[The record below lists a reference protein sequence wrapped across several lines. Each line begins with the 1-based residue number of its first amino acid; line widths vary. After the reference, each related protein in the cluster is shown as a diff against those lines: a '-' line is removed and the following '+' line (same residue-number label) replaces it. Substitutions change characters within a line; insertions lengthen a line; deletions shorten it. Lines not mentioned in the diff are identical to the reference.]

1 VVIFRLSQ
9 RIEQMFA
16 YGYDGCA
23 DAVTVAPMPR
33 PQRFVPALRFDALT
47 RVYDPIVA
55 VTSREG
61 AFKRRLLDHA
71 RIKDGESVLDV
82 ACGSGTLAIDIKN
95 ERPKARVSGVDGD
108 GKILAR
114 ARAKADEAGVSVDFR
129 YGLSNELPYD
139 ARSFDVVVSTL
150 FFHHLTDE
158 AKADTAEEIRRVLR
172 LGGRVLIADWG
183 RPQDPLMRMVFLN
196 VQILDGFGNTAS
208 NVAGRLPEFLREAGL
223 KRVSVVDR
231 MRTPLGTI
239 EIVSGIRP
247 TK

>member
-1 VVIFRLSQ
+1 
-9 RIEQMFA
+9 
-16 YGYDGCA
+16 
-23 DAVTVAPMPR
+23 VAGR
-33 PQRFVPALRFDALT
+33 RQQFVPALRFDALT
-47 RVYDPIVA
+47 RIYDPVVA
-55 VTSREG
+55 ITSREG
-61 AFKRRLLDHA
+61 AFKRRLLEHA
-71 RIKDGESVLDV
+71 RIKNGEAVLDV
-82 ACGSGTLAIDIKN
+82 ACGTGTLAIEIKKDH
-95 ERPKARVSGVDGD
+95 PQAKVSALDGD
-108 GKILAR
+108 RVILQ
-114 ARAKADEAGVSVDFR
+114 RAKGKAKEAGVKVEFQR
-129 YGLSNELPYD
+129 GMSNEMPYD

-183 RPQDPLMRMVFLN
+183 RPQDPLMRMFFLN
-196 VQILDGFGNTAS
+196 VQILDGFRNTAS
-208 NVAGRLPEFLREAGL
+208 NVAGRLPEFLRDAGL

>member
-1 VVIFRLSQ
+1 MTDRPISG
-9 RIEQMFA
+9 
-16 YGYDGCA
+16 YGRD
-23 DAVTVAPMPR
+23 MPR
-33 PQRFVPALRFDALT
+33 PQQYVPALRFDALT
-47 RVYDPIVA
+47 RLYDPIVA

-61 AFKRRLLDHA
+61 AFKRRLLEHA

-82 ACGSGTLAIDIKN
+82 ASGTGTLAIEIKKQ
-95 ERPKARVSGVDGD
+95 RPKAKVSGVDGD
-108 GKILAR
+108 NAVLAR
-114 ARAKADEAGVSVDFR
+114 ARAKATDAGVRVDFE
-129 YGLSNELPYD
+129 YGVSNELPYE

-150 FFHHLTDE
+150 LFHHLTDE
-158 AKADTAEEIRRVLR
+158 AKADTADEIRRVLR

-208 NVAGRLPEFLREAGL
+208 NVAGRLPEFLRDAGL

>member
-1 VVIFRLSQ
+1 
-9 RIEQMFA
+9 
-16 YGYDGCA
+16 
-23 DAVTVAPMPR
+23 VAGR
-33 PQRFVPALRFDALT
+33 RQQFVPALRFDALT
-47 RVYDPIVA
+47 RIYDPVVA
-55 VTSREG
+55 ITSREG
-61 AFKRRLLDHA
+61 AFKRRLLEHA
-71 RIKDGESVLDV
+71 RIKNGEAVLDV
-82 ACGSGTLAIDIKN
+82 ACGTGTLAIELKKDHPQAK
-95 ERPKARVSGVDGD
+95 VSALDGD
-108 GKILAR
+108 RAILQ
-114 ARAKADEAGVSVDFR
+114 RAKAKAKEAGVKVDFQR
-129 YGLSNELPYD
+129 GMSNEMPYD

-183 RPQDPLMRMVFLN
+183 RPQDPLMRMFFLN
-196 VQILDGFGNTAS
+196 VQILDGFSNTAS
-208 NVAGRLPEFLREAGL
+208 NVAGRLPEFLRDAGL

>member
-1 VVIFRLSQ
+1 
-9 RIEQMFA
+9 MFA
-16 YGYDGCA
+16 HGADGCA
-23 DAVTVAPMPR
+23 ASAVRVPAVAGR
-33 PQRFVPALRFDALT
+33 RQQFVPALRFDALT
-47 RVYDPIVA
+47 RIYDPVVA
-55 VTSREG
+55 ITSREG
-61 AFKRRLLDHA
+61 AFKRRLLEHA
-71 RIKDGESVLDV
+71 RIKNGEAVLDV
-82 ACGSGTLAIDIKN
+82 ACGTGTLAIEIKKDH
-95 ERPKARVSGVDGD
+95 PQAKVSALDGD
-108 GKILAR
+108 RVILQR
-114 ARAKADEAGVSVDFR
+114 ANAKAKEAGVKVEFQR
-129 YGLSNELPYD
+129 GMSNEMPYD

-183 RPQDPLMRMVFLN
+183 RPQDPLMRMFFLN
-196 VQILDGFGNTAS
+196 VQILDGFRNTAS
-208 NVAGRLPEFLREAGL
+208 NVAGRLPEFLRDAGL

>member
-1 VVIFRLSQ
+1 
-9 RIEQMFA
+9 M
-16 YGYDGCA
+16 A
-23 DAVTVAPMPR
+23 DR
-33 PQRFVPALRFDALT
+33 RQRFVPALRFDALT
-47 RVYDPIVA
+47 RLYDPVVA

-61 AFKRRLLDHA
+61 AFKRRLLEHA
-71 RIKDGESVLDV
+71 RIKDGEAVLDL
-82 ACGSGTLAIDIKN
+82 ACGTGTLAIEIKKAS
-95 ERPKARVSGVDGD
+95 PKAKVSALDGD
-108 GKILAR
+108 RAILQR
-114 ARAKADEAGVSVDFR
+114 ARGKAKDAGVKIEFQR
-129 YGLSNELPYD
+129 GMSNELPYD

-183 RPQDPLMRMVFLN
+183 RAQDPLMRMFFLP
-196 VQILDGFGNTAS
+196 VQVLDGFGNTAS
-208 NVAGRLPEFLREAGL
+208 NVAGKLPEFLRDAGL

-239 EIVSGIRP
+239 EIVSGVRP